1 MSSRDRAAAASA
13 HEAPVYLYPEDA
25 ARALGRAMRH
35 VDWRARPE
43 EEPPELQDTR
53 PDEAAGL
60 LALALEREQEWLGAE
75 EIAAAARLLRDPDA
89 GLAPGRRPRCR
100 RRGRGRSWGARWL

>member
-1 MSSRDRAAAASA
+1 
-13 HEAPVYLYPEDA
+13 
-25 ARALGRAMRH
+25 MRH

-75 EIAAAARLLRDPDA
+75 EIAQLLDCYGIPTPAWRPAADPAAAAAAASSSRRW
-89 GLAPGRRPRCR
+89 PGWA
-100 RRGRGRSWGARWL
+100 RSC